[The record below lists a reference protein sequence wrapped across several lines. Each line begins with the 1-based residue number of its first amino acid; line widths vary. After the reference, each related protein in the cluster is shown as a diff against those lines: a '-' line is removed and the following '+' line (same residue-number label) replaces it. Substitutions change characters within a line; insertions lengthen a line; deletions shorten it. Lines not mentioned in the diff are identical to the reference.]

1 MSAPERAPESA
12 IAATQ
17 APETFAD
24 RAARVIGD
32 PVGSAVAGLVP
43 PAAAFGF
50 VISAMYGLA
59 LVY

>member
-1 MSAPERAPESA
+1 MSAPERASESSVA
-12 IAATQ
+12 GTQ